1 MDVRRG
7 LFAESSLCGLNVDNE
22 SIGVGVV
29 RSGGYSAPEWL
40 SLRYRRGAW
49 CRLRPPSSHLWGWG
63 ATTWACVGGLLFGQK
78 GGESLR
84 APRCRVRP
92 QRYKASC
99 ISSPAPLANPLCIGH
114 SERAETF
121 IPRAPLRS
129 RYERP
134 HALGKNASAL
144 SVRAYMRSYR
154 EPFRAH

>member
-22 SIGVGVV
+22 SIGGGVV

-99 ISSPAPLANPLCIGH
+99 ISSPSPSLTP
-114 SERAETF
+114 
-121 IPRAPLRS
+121 
-129 RYERP
+129 
-134 HALGKNASAL
+134 
-144 SVRAYMRSYR
+144 SVSGILKGLKRSYR
-154 EPFRAH
+154 ERLCALGMNVLTLSVRTQVRSR